1 MNFSFQKRIIIK
13 TKISFTEFRFRFK
26 ILNLGCAQNFLCA
39 PPIWYSAPPTREV
52 CLQRGIESYL
62 ILHSIK
68 TRPEAINKSLNSF
81 ANIYKV
87 APIIMKN
94 VVVA

>member
-1 MNFSFQKRIIIK
+1 MSLLDFHRDW
-13 TKISFTEFRFRFK
+13 T
-26 ILNLGCAQNFLCA
+26 
-39 PPIWYSAPPTREV
+39 Y
-52 CLQRGIESYL
+52 
-62 ILHSIK
+62 SIK